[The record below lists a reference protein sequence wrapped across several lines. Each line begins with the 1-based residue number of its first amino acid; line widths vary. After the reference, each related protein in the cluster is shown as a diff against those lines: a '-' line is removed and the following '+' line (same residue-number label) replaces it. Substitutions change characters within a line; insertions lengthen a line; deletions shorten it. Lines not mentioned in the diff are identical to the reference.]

1 MFRVVSIFLVLAI
14 AVAGYFYLSSDSPL
28 KLTDFNPLQQ
38 DEKQLTQEQ
47 PKQPVK
53 DALEI
58 LSTTETPES
67 PESPLNLPVL
77 SEEEKKQAK
86 AHVQSITA
94 AEDKPIEIKSA
105 DHFVTAEQ
113 ILQLPELQQ
122 PEIVQIETVE
132 PVIALVIKPSE
143 EDKAILT
150 VVEQNAKSAATAQSF
165 AVKIPS
171 FKKSFKSTTEAEPI
185 VTSTATA
192 EKVIEKIAPPAVVD
206 TVAVATDE
214 PAKVIKATK
223 QPALIEEVL
232 SKQVTDQPGK
242 STDNTTQIN
251 VVPTIVAVTP
261 TPAATVDVTP
271 TAISEQQP
279 KPAAV
284 PLTSVAAIADA
295 SRQTAKSE
303 ATDSSILTTLKKNIA
318 AISDIKVSELVNLVS
333 SKEPEPLTEVVK
345 AAKPQSTAVAT
356 VTTAQPVVTEVT
368 VSTAAS
374 SKQTVSAPS
383 PTSSVPALVT
393 KPAKANSESE
403 KNRIKLRELLSDT
416 SADNKRIFYLHAVN
430 PSDEQGIWGIIQAGL
445 TGTFS
450 KGITLEQA
458 DGKVRALIPQDADE
472 ILSSKKSSFLG
483 RLLNYKVLTTYV
495 YNYEQGNIGKNPD
508 FIKPGQQL
516 IIVTFTEEELMSVY
530 NHFKNYRGE

>member
-38 DEKQLTQEQ
+38 DEKRLEQEQ
-47 PKQPVK
+47 PKQAVE
-53 DALEI
+53 DALEN
-58 LSTTETPES
+58 LSSTET

-132 PVIALVIKPSE
+132 PVLALVIKPSE
-143 EDKAILT
+143 EDKVKLT

-171 FKKSFKSTTEAEPI
+171 FKKNFKSTTEAEPI
-185 VTSTATA
+185 AAATATA
-192 EKVIEKIAPPAVVD
+192 DKVIKKIAPSSVVE
-206 TVAVATDE
+206 TAAVAIDE
-214 PAKVIKATK
+214 PAKAIKATE
-223 QPALIEEVL
+223 QPAVIAEVL
-232 SKQVTDQPGK
+232 SKEVTDQAGK
-242 STDNTTQIN
+242 STDNTTQISEAH
-251 VVPTIVAVTP
+251 TTVAVTP
-261 TPAATVDVTP
+261 TAPVAATVTP
-271 TAISEQQP
+271 TAISEQQA
-279 KPAAV
+279 KPEKV
-284 PLTSVAAIADA
+284 PLTSVVVVADA
-295 SRQTAKSE
+295 SGSTTQSE

-333 SKEPEPLTEVVK
+333 SKEPEPLTEVIK
-345 AAKPQSTAVAT
+345 AAKPQSTTISTVA
-356 VTTAQPVVTEVT
+356 TAQPVVTEVT
-368 VSTAAS
+368 VAKAAVS
-374 SKQTVSAPS
+374 SKQKVSAPS
-383 PTSSVPALVT
+383 PSIPVPVLVN
-393 KPAKANSESE
+393 KPATAKSESE

-416 SADNKRIFYLHAVN
+416 SSNNKRIFYLHAVN

-458 DGKVRALIPQDADE
+458 DGQVRALIPQDADE

-508 FIKPGQQL
+508 FILPGQQL

>member
-67 PESPLNLPVL
+67 PLNLPVL

-132 PVIALVIKPSE
+132 PVLALVIKPSE
-143 EDKAILT
+143 EDKVKLT

-171 FKKSFKSTTEAEPI
+171 FKKNFKSTTEAEPI
-185 VTSTATA
+185 VTATVTA
-192 EKVIEKIAPPAVVD
+192 EKVIENIAPPSVVETAAV
-206 TVAVATDE
+206 TTDE
-214 PAKVIKATK
+214 PAKVIKATE
-223 QPALIEEVL
+223 QPALTAEILSIE
-232 SKQVTDQPGK
+232 VTDQPGK
-242 STDNTTQIN
+242 STDNTTQIS
-251 VVPTIVAVTP
+251 VVPTTVAVTP
-261 TPAATVDVTP
+261 TPAAAVHVTP
-271 TAISEQQP
+271 IAISEQQSN
-279 KPAAV
+279 PAAV
-284 PLTSVAAIADA
+284 PQASVAAVADA
-295 SRQTAKSE
+295 SSQTAQSE

-333 SKEPEPLTEVVK
+333 PKEPEALTEVVK

-356 VTTAQPVVTEVT
+356 VTTVQPVVTEVT
-368 VSTAAS
+368 VTTAAS

-383 PTSSVPALVT
+383 PSSSVPVLVT

-416 SADNKRIFYLHAVN
+416 SSNNKRIFYLHAVN

-508 FIKPGQQL
+508 FILPGQQL